1 MPHTYKKALLKVFES
16 MPDTTFI
23 MKYEEKDSK
32 IAAHLPNV
40 HLSPWLPQN
49 ALLAD
54 PRLTAF
60 VTHGGLAST
69 TELAHQ
75 GKPAILIPLFGD
87 QPRNA
92 QMLARHGGA
101 IVLTKY
107 DLGSPKKLI
116 ESLHALLSD
125 ASYTQNAKRLA
136 EMLLSQPISAKELLV
151 RHCEYAARF
160 GRLPNLDPYGRQLS
174 FIQYYLL
181 DVFASIIGVLLLITY
196 VIFMLLRKCV
206 SFAVKQKKD

>member
-1 MPHTYKKALLKVFES
+1 

-23 MKYEEKDSK
+23 MKYEEKNTK

-75 GKPAILIPLFGD
+75 GKPAMLIPLFGD

-116 ESLHALLSD
+116 ESLHTLLSD

-160 GRLPNLDPYGRQLS
+160 GRLPNLD
-174 FIQYYLL
+174 
-181 DVFASIIGVLLLITY
+181 
-196 VIFMLLRKCV
+196 
-206 SFAVKQKKD
+206 